1 MNRFFR
7 QLIGL
12 STILAILLGSAA
24 LAVAEPI
31 AMGMVTGGPRGTYYQ
46 FGLNLKT
53 LLERDNIELR
63 VDNTSGSVENIYAV
77 YQKPRTQLGIVQ
89 SDVLAF
95 ITKVQNDP
103 VLKRIAQKTKMVFPL
118 YNEEIHLVGKKEIP
132 NFDYLAG
139 KRVAVGKEGSGT
151 YLTVRLLFLVSGVQ
165 PAAMVPIGTD
175 EALAQLKAGKI
186 DAMFYVA
193 GHPVKLFSENV
204 SDADDLA
211 VIPILNKSVMEFYPE
226 GEIPAGTYAWQ
237 PAAVRTAAV
246 KAVLVSYDFR
256 RYHCENVGL
265 VAQRIYENLDWLMQN
280 GHAKW
285 KSVDLEYP
293 LKGWVQ
299 YDCVKQALARVQSVP
314 RSVPQSMNP
323 VLNAIKEMLGE

>member
-1 MNRFFR
+1 MKKYGY
-7 QLIGL
+7 QIM
-12 STILAILLGSAA
+12 LLSAA
-24 LAVAEPI
+24 LLTLFVAATAQAEPI
-31 AMGMVTGGPRGTYYQ
+31 SMGIVTGGPRGTYYQ

-53 LLERDNIELR
+53 LLERDNIDLR
-63 VDNTSGSVENIYAV
+63 VDNTNGSVENIYAV
-77 YQKPRTQLGIVQ
+77 YQRPRTQLGIVQ

-95 ITKVQNDP
+95 ITKVQDDP

-118 YNEEIHLVGKKEIP
+118 YNEEIHLVGKKEIQ
-132 NFDYLAG
+132 NFDYLSG
-139 KRVAVGKEGSGT
+139 KRVAVGEDGSGT
-151 YLTVRLLFLVSGVQ
+151 YLTVRLLFLISGVE
-165 PAAMVPIGTD
+165 PAAMVPIGTE

-193 GHPVKLFSENV
+193 GQPVKLFSENI
-204 SDADDLA
+204 SARDELA
-211 VIPILNKSVMEFYPE
+211 VIPILNKSILEFYPE

-237 PAAVRTAAV
+237 ETAVRTAAV

-265 VAQRIYENLDWLMQN
+265 VAQRIYENLNWLMQN

-285 KSVDLEYP
+285 KSVDLDYE
-293 LKGWVQ
+293 LKGWEQ
-299 YDCVKQALARVQSVP
+299 YDCVKKHLANVQSSP
-314 RSVPQSMNP
+314 RSIPQSMNP